1 MTSTPASTLASTPA
15 STPGGPVDA
24 EPPLAS
30 LGPARTWAL
39 WLLTALGFP
48 VGGLPAIALG
58 GVDDVPTAVLG
69 GAAAGLVIGAGQWL
83 VLRRAAGTH
92 WAWVPATAA
101 GLALGLAVGAAL
113 VGYGTGAVDLVV
125 QGAVSGAGVGLAQ
138 GLVLRRGRGAARA
151 LVWALTTVLLWPLG
165 WSVTRAFGVSVEDQ
179 FAVFGATGAL
189 TVTVL
194 SGAVLVLLLR
204 EPAHPR

>member
-1 MTSTPASTLASTPA
+1 MTSTPTSPRTVTATSP
-15 STPGGPVDA
+15 PGSSVA
-24 EPPLAS
+24 EPTVVPVA
-30 LGPARTWAL
+30 PVRTWAL
-39 WLLTALGFP
+39 WLVTAVGFP
-48 VGGLPAIALG
+48 IGGLPAIALG

-101 GLALGLAVGAAL
+101 GLAVGLAVGAAL

-138 GLVLRRGRGAARA
+138 GLVMRQRLGAARA
-151 LVWALTTVLLWPLG
+151 LVWTLTTVLLWPLG

-189 TVTVL
+189 AVTAL
-194 SGAVLVLLLR
+194 SGVVLVLLLR
-204 EPAHPR
+204 EPARPR